1 MKNVR
6 QDLPRDAIAALE
18 KGSKIEAIR
27 HVREARNIGLKEAKD
42 VVEEYLADMPNL
54 RLRMTAASNKRA
66 GGGLG
71 WVLLVSV
78 VALAA
83 YYVHTG

>member
-1 MKNVR
+1 MQNVR
-6 QDLPRDAIAALE
+6 QDLPRDALAALE
-18 KGSKIEAIR
+18 NGNKIEAIK

-54 RLRMTAASNKRA
+54 RVRMAAASHKRA

-71 WVLLVSV
+71 WVLLASV